1 MVFTVPSLQLCIFI
15 VSLKSKK
22 YSVKLSDN
30 NQNYNFMKIRILIIL
45 ALIGHQ
51 IFAQSFETQFSKPL
65 SHVLNEIG
73 IRFGVKIKIDVDTT
87 GKVVPYADFRIRPY
101 SVEESLTNVLS
112 VFDYKFVKENEK
124 TFKIKTYE
132 YMRRTPDDGRKML
145 AYLNTLYKDSAEW
158 NARKTILKTEVR
170 ELLKIDVALAK
181 RVQAN
186 PILSKIRKFD
196 GYSVQNFALETLPGL
211 YVNGSIY
218 TPLSKGKHA
227 LILCPNGHW
236 PGGRYNVDEQT
247 RFATL
252 ARMGAVCVSYDLF
265 GWGESALQ
273 VTMTAHRTSVA
284 HIIQI
289 LNGITI
295 LDYMLTRKD
304 IDPNRVGANGGSGGG
319 SQVVLLSL
327 LDNRFK
333 ATCPT
338 VNLASHFDG
347 GCPCESGMPIQLA
360 GGGTNNA
367 ELMATFA
374 PKPLCVISDGKD
386 WTASIPDLEFPYLQ
400 RIYGFYN
407 AADKV
412 TNVHLANEGHDF
424 GVNKRKAVYDFFV
437 KAFSLNEK
445 MLDETKVTIEPEKA
459 MYSFGENGEKMPANA
474 IREFKQVERMF
485 DKKADAK
492 INSDIDLE
500 KRARSFVDS
509 LKLGDKEKAER
520 VYNVI
525 RTHMR
530 AVRDWHNEHPYT
542 SVPAGI
548 NPRTG
553 EKLTD
558 VHRDVIACSAK
569 PKSVHENLM
578 TGLRKDLTEEQVE
591 MILDMY
597 TIGKFQFT
605 LKGFKAIVP
614 DMTEKE
620 EAYVIQQLRLA
631 REQAV
636 DYKTMKG
643 EISAIFEIYKDNIER
658 YFNENGRNWR
668 QLYKTY
674 TEKLKAE
681 KEAKKKEEGK

>member
-1 MVFTVPSLQLCIFI
+1 M
-15 VSLKSKK
+15 KK
-22 YSVKLSDN
+22 
-30 NQNYNFMKIRILIIL
+30 QIIIL
-45 ALIGHQ
+45 ALILFCRVAVH
-51 IFAQSFETQFSKPL
+51 AQTFETQFSKPL
-65 SHVLNEIG
+65 NQVLSEIAN
-73 IRFGVKIKIDVDTT
+73 RFQVKIKYDADTT

-112 VFDYKFVKENEK
+112 LFDYKFAKQDEK
-124 TFKIKTYE
+124 TYKIKVFE
-132 YMRRTPDDGRKML
+132 YPRRTPDDGTKLL
-145 AYLNTLYKDSAEW
+145 AYLSTLYKDTTDW
-158 NARKTILKTEVR
+158 NPRKATLKKEVR
-170 ELLKIDVALAK
+170 ELLQIDPALAK
-181 RVQAN
+181 RVQAK

-196 GYSVQNFALETLPGL
+196 GYTVQNFALETLPGL

-218 TPLSKGKHA
+218 SPASKGKHA
-227 LILCPNGHW
+227 VILCPNGHW
-236 PGGRYNVDEQT
+236 AGGRYNSDEQT

-273 VTMTAHRTSVA
+273 VTGTAHRTSAA

-289 LNGITI
+289 MNGISI

-304 IDPNRVGANGGSGGG
+304 IDPKRVGANGGSGGG
-319 SQVVLLSL
+319 SQVVLLSV
-327 LDNRFK
+327 LDDRFT
-333 ATCPT
+333 AACPT

-360 GGGTNNA
+360 AGGTCNP

-374 PKPLCVISDGKD
+374 PKPVCVISDGGD
-386 WTASIPDLEFPYLQ
+386 WTASVPTLEYPYLQ
-400 RIYGFYN
+400 RMYGFYN
-407 AADKV
+407 AANKV
-412 TNVHLANEGHDF
+412 SNVHLPNEKHDF
-424 GVNKRKAVYDFFV
+424 GVNKRAAVYQFFASV
-437 KAFSLNEK
+437 FNLDSKMIDEK
-445 MLDETKVTIEPEKA
+445 KVTIEPENA
-459 MYSFGENGEKMPANA
+459 MYSFGEKGEKMPINA
-474 IREFKQVERMF
+474 IREYKQLEKYF

-500 KRARSFVDS
+500 KRAQSFVDS
-509 LKLGDKEKAER
+509 LKLNDKEKETR
-520 VYNVI
+520 VYAVI

-530 AVRDWHNEHPYT
+530 AVRDWHNEHQHT
-542 SVPAGI
+542 DVPAGI

-578 TGLRKDLTEEQVE
+578 NGLRKDLTEDQVDK
-591 MILDMY
+591 ILDLY
-597 TIGKFQFT
+597 TIGKYHFT

-620 EAYVIQQLRLA
+620 EAYVVQQLKLA

-643 EISAIFEIYKDNIER
+643 EISAVFEIYKDNIER

-668 QLYKTY
+668 VMYKTY
-674 TEKLKAE
+674 TDKLKAE
-681 KEAKKKEEGK
+681 KKAKAEAVGKEK

>member
-1 MVFTVPSLQLCIFI
+1 M
-15 VSLKSKK
+15 KK
-22 YSVKLSDN
+22 
-30 NQNYNFMKIRILIIL
+30 QIIIL
-45 ALIGHQ
+45 ALILFCRVAVH
-51 IFAQSFETQFSKPL
+51 AQTFETQFSKPL
-65 SHVLNEIG
+65 NQVLSEITN
-73 IRFGVKIKIDVDTT
+73 RFQVKIKYDADTT

-112 VFDYKFVKENEK
+112 LFDYKFAKQDEK
-124 TFKIKTYE
+124 TYKIKVYE
-132 YMRRTPDDGRKML
+132 YPRRTPDDGTKLL
-145 AYLNTLYKDSAEW
+145 AYLSTLYKDTTDW
-158 NARKTILKTEVR
+158 NPRKATLKKEVR
-170 ELLKIDVALAK
+170 ELLQIDPALAK
-181 RVQAN
+181 RVQAK
-186 PILSKIRKFD
+186 PILSKIRKYD
-196 GYSVQNFALETLPGL
+196 GYTVQNFALETLPGL

-218 TPLSKGKHA
+218 SPASKGKHA
-227 LILCPNGHW
+227 VILCPNGHW
-236 PGGRYNVDEQT
+236 AGGRYNSDEQT
-247 RFATL
+247 RFSTL

-273 VTMTAHRTSVA
+273 VTGTAHRTSAA

-289 LNGITI
+289 MNGITI

-304 IDPNRVGANGGSGGG
+304 IDPKRVGANGGSGGG
-319 SQVVLLSL
+319 SQVVLLSV
-327 LDNRFK
+327 LDDRFT
-333 ATCPT
+333 AACPT

-360 GGGTNNA
+360 AGGTCNP

-374 PKPLCVISDGKD
+374 PKPVCVISDGGD
-386 WTASIPDLEFPYLQ
+386 WTASVPTLEYPYLQ
-400 RIYGFYN
+400 RMYGFYN
-407 AADKV
+407 AANKV
-412 TNVHLANEGHDF
+412 SNVHLPNEKHDF
-424 GVNKRKAVYDFFV
+424 GVNKRAAVYQFFASV
-437 KAFSLNEK
+437 FNLDSKMIDEK
-445 MLDETKVTIEPEKA
+445 KVTIEPENV
-459 MYSFGENGEKMPANA
+459 MYSFGEKGEKMPVNA
-474 IREFKQVERMF
+474 IREYKQLEKYF

-500 KRARSFVDS
+500 KRAQSFVDS
-509 LKLGDKEKAER
+509 LKLNDKEKETR
-520 VYNVI
+520 VYAVI

-530 AVRDWHNEHPYT
+530 AVRDWHNEHQHT
-542 SVPAGI
+542 DVPAGI

-578 TGLRKDLTEEQVE
+578 NGLRKDLTEDQVDK
-591 MILDMY
+591 ILDLY
-597 TIGKFQFT
+597 TIGKYHFT

-620 EAYVIQQLRLA
+620 EMYVVQQLKLA

-668 QLYKTY
+668 VMYKTY
-674 TEKLKAE
+674 TDKLKAE
-681 KEAKKKEEGK
+681 KKAKAEAVGKEK

>member
-1 MVFTVPSLQLCIFI
+1 M
-15 VSLKSKK
+15 KK
-22 YSVKLSDN
+22 
-30 NQNYNFMKIRILIIL
+30 QIIIL
-45 ALIGHQ
+45 ALILFCRVAVH
-51 IFAQSFETQFSKPL
+51 AQTFETQFSKPL
-65 SHVLNEIG
+65 NQVLSEIAN
-73 IRFGVKIKIDVDTT
+73 RFQVKIKYDADTT

-112 VFDYKFVKENEK
+112 LFDYKFAKQDEK
-124 TFKIKTYE
+124 TYKIKVFE
-132 YMRRTPDDGRKML
+132 YPRRTPDDGTKLL
-145 AYLNTLYKDSAEW
+145 AYLSTLYKDTTDW
-158 NARKTILKTEVR
+158 NPRKATLKKEVR
-170 ELLKIDVALAK
+170 ELLQIDPALAK
-181 RVQAN
+181 RVQAK
-186 PILSKIRKFD
+186 PILSKIRKFG
-196 GYSVQNFALETLPGL
+196 GYTVQNFALETLPGL

-218 TPLSKGKHA
+218 SPASKGKHA
-227 LILCPNGHW
+227 VILCPNGHW
-236 PGGRYNVDEQT
+236 AGGRYNSDEQT
-247 RFATL
+247 RFSTL

-273 VTMTAHRTSVA
+273 VTGTAHRTSAA

-289 LNGITI
+289 MNGISI

-304 IDPNRVGANGGSGGG
+304 IDPKRVGANGGSGGG
-319 SQVVLLSL
+319 SQVVLLSV
-327 LDNRFK
+327 LDDRFT
-333 ATCPT
+333 AACPT

-360 GGGTNNA
+360 AGGTCNP

-374 PKPLCVISDGKD
+374 PKPVCVISDGGD
-386 WTASIPDLEFPYLQ
+386 WTASVPTLEYPYLQ
-400 RIYGFYN
+400 RMYGFYN
-407 AADKV
+407 AANKV
-412 TNVHLANEGHDF
+412 SNVHLPNEKHDF
-424 GVNKRKAVYDFFV
+424 GVNKRAAVYQFFASV
-437 KAFSLNEK
+437 FNLDSKMIDEK
-445 MLDETKVTIEPEKA
+445 KVTIEPENA
-459 MYSFGENGEKMPANA
+459 MYSFGEKGEKMPINA
-474 IREFKQVERMF
+474 IREYKQLEKYF

-500 KRARSFVDS
+500 KRAQSFVDS
-509 LKLGDKEKAER
+509 LELNDKEKETR
-520 VYNVI
+520 VYAVI

-530 AVRDWHNEHPYT
+530 AVRDWHNEHQHT
-542 SVPAGI
+542 EVPAGI

-578 TGLRKDLTEEQVE
+578 NGLRKDLTEDQVDK
-591 MILDMY
+591 ILDLY
-597 TIGKFQFT
+597 TIGKYHFT

-620 EAYVIQQLRLA
+620 EAYVVQQLKLA

-668 QLYKTY
+668 VMYKTY
-674 TEKLKAE
+674 TDKLKAE
-681 KEAKKKEEGK
+681 KKAKAEAVGKEK

>member
-1 MVFTVPSLQLCIFI
+1 MKKLILGLNVLISSLGI
-15 VSLKSKK
+15 
-22 YSVKLSDN
+22 LS
-30 NQNYNFMKIRILIIL
+30 
-45 ALIGHQ
+45 
-51 IFAQSFETQFSKPL
+51 AQTYETQFSKPL
-65 SHVLNEIG
+65 GQVLKEIG
-73 IRFGVKIKIDVDTT
+73 TRFNVKLKYDADTT

-112 VFDYKFVKENEK
+112 LFDYKFAKQDEK
-124 TFKIKTYE
+124 TYKIKVYE
-132 YMRRTPDDGRKML
+132 YPRRTPDDGTKLL
-145 AYLNTLYKDSAEW
+145 AYLSTLYKDTTDW
-158 NARKTILKTEVR
+158 NPRKATLKKEVR
-170 ELLKIDVALAK
+170 ELLQIDPALAK
-181 RVQAN
+181 RVQAK
-186 PILSKIRKFD
+186 PILSKIRKYD
-196 GYSVQNFALETLPGL
+196 GYTVQNFALETLPGL

-227 LILCPNGHW
+227 VILCPNGHW
-236 PGGRYNVDEQT
+236 AGGRYNSDEQT
-247 RFATL
+247 RFSTL

-273 VTMTAHRTSVA
+273 VTGTAHRTSAA

-289 LNGITI
+289 MNGITI

-304 IDPNRVGANGGSGGG
+304 IDPKRVGANGGSGGG
-319 SQVVLLSL
+319 SQVVLLSVV
-327 LDNRFK
+327 DDRFT
-333 ATCPT
+333 AACPT

-360 GGGTNNA
+360 AGGTCNP

-374 PKPLCVISDGKD
+374 PKPVCVISDGGD
-386 WTASIPDLEFPYLQ
+386 WTASVPTLEYPYLQ
-400 RIYGFYN
+400 RMYGFYN
-407 AADKV
+407 AANKV
-412 TNVHLANEGHDF
+412 SNVHLPNEKHDF
-424 GVNKRKAVYDFFV
+424 GVNKRAAVYQFFASV
-437 KAFSLNEK
+437 FNLDSKMIDEK
-445 MLDETKVTIEPEKA
+445 KVTIEPENV
-459 MYSFGENGEKMPANA
+459 MYSFGEKGEKMPVNA
-474 IREFKQVERMF
+474 IREYKQLEKYF

-500 KRARSFVDS
+500 KRAQSFVDS
-509 LKLGDKEKAER
+509 LKLNDKEKETR
-520 VYNVI
+520 VYAVI

-530 AVRDWHNEHPYT
+530 AVRDWHNEHQHT
-542 SVPAGI
+542 DVPAGI

-578 TGLRKDLTEEQVE
+578 NGLRKDLTEDQVDQ
-591 MILDMY
+591 ILDLY
-597 TIGKFQFT
+597 TIGKYHFT

-620 EAYVIQQLRLA
+620 EAYVVQQLKLA

-643 EISAIFEIYKDNIER
+643 EISAVFEIYKDNIER

-668 QLYKTY
+668 VMYKTY
-674 TEKLKAE
+674 TDKLKA
-681 KEAKKKEEGK
+681 KKKAENL

>member
-1 MVFTVPSLQLCIFI
+1 M
-15 VSLKSKK
+15 KK
-22 YSVKLSDN
+22 
-30 NQNYNFMKIRILIIL
+30 QIIIL
-45 ALIGHQ
+45 ALILFCRVAVH
-51 IFAQSFETQFSKPL
+51 AQTFETQFSKPL
-65 SHVLNEIG
+65 NQVLSEIAN
-73 IRFGVKIKIDVDTT
+73 RFQVKIKYDADTT

-112 VFDYKFVKENEK
+112 LFDYKFAKQDEK
-124 TFKIKTYE
+124 TYKIKVYE
-132 YMRRTPDDGRKML
+132 YPRRTPDDGTKLL
-145 AYLNTLYKDSAEW
+145 AYLSTLYKDTTDW
-158 NARKTILKTEVR
+158 NPRKATLKKEVR
-170 ELLKIDVALAK
+170 KLLQIDPALAK
-181 RVQAN
+181 RVQAK

-196 GYSVQNFALETLPGL
+196 GYTVQNFALETLPGL

-218 TPLSKGKHA
+218 SPASKGKHA
-227 LILCPNGHW
+227 VILCPNGHW
-236 PGGRYNVDEQT
+236 AGGRYNSDEQT

-273 VTMTAHRTSVA
+273 VTGTAHRTSAA

-289 LNGITI
+289 MNGISI

-304 IDPNRVGANGGSGGG
+304 VDPKRVGANGGSGGG
-319 SQVVLLSL
+319 SQVVLLSV
-327 LDNRFK
+327 LDDRFT
-333 ATCPT
+333 AACPT

-360 GGGTNNA
+360 AGGTCNP

-374 PKPLCVISDGKD
+374 PKPVCVISDGGD
-386 WTASIPDLEFPYLQ
+386 WTASVPTLEYPYLQ
-400 RIYGFYN
+400 RMYGFYN
-407 AADKV
+407 ATNKV
-412 TNVHLANEGHDF
+412 SNIHLPNEKHDF
-424 GVNKRKAVYDFFV
+424 GVNKRAAVYQFFASV
-437 KAFSLNEK
+437 FNLDSKMIDEK
-445 MLDETKVTIEPEKA
+445 KVTIEPENA
-459 MYSFGENGEKMPANA
+459 MYSFGEKGEKMPVNA
-474 IREFKQVERMF
+474 IREYKQLEKYF

-500 KRARSFVDS
+500 KRAQSFVDS
-509 LKLGDKEKAER
+509 LKLNDKEKETR
-520 VYNVI
+520 VYAVI

-530 AVRDWHNEHPYT
+530 AVRDWHNEHPHT
-542 SVPAGI
+542 EVPAGI

-578 TGLRKDLTEEQVE
+578 NGLRKDLTEDQVDK
-591 MILDMY
+591 ILDLY
-597 TIGKFQFT
+597 TIGKYHFT

-620 EAYVIQQLRLA
+620 EMYVVQQLKLA

-668 QLYKTY
+668 VMYKTY
-674 TEKLKAE
+674 TDKLKAE
-681 KEAKKKEEGK
+681 KKAKAEAVGKEK

>member
-1 MVFTVPSLQLCIFI
+1 M
-15 VSLKSKK
+15 KK
-22 YSVKLSDN
+22 
-30 NQNYNFMKIRILIIL
+30 QIIIL
-45 ALIGHQ
+45 ALILFCRVAVH
-51 IFAQSFETQFSKPL
+51 AQTFETQFSKPL
-65 SHVLNEIG
+65 NQVLSEIAN
-73 IRFGVKIKIDVDTT
+73 RFQVKIKYDADTT

-112 VFDYKFVKENEK
+112 LFDYKFAKQDEK
-124 TFKIKTYE
+124 TYKIKVFE
-132 YMRRTPDDGRKML
+132 YPRRTPDDGTKLL
-145 AYLNTLYKDSAEW
+145 AYLSTLYKDTTDW
-158 NARKTILKTEVR
+158 NPRKATLKKEVR
-170 ELLKIDVALAK
+170 ELLQIDPALAK
-181 RVQAN
+181 RVQAK

-196 GYSVQNFALETLPGL
+196 GYTVQNFALETLPGL

-218 TPLSKGKHA
+218 SPASKGKHA
-227 LILCPNGHW
+227 VILCPNGHW
-236 PGGRYNVDEQT
+236 AGGRYNSDEQT
-247 RFATL
+247 RFSTL

-273 VTMTAHRTSVA
+273 VTGTAHRTSAA

-289 LNGITI
+289 MNGISI

-304 IDPNRVGANGGSGGG
+304 IDPKRVGANGGSGGG
-319 SQVVLLSL
+319 SQVVLLSV
-327 LDNRFK
+327 LDDRFT
-333 ATCPT
+333 AACPT

-360 GGGTNNA
+360 AGGTCNP

-374 PKPLCVISDGKD
+374 PKPVCVISDGGD
-386 WTASIPDLEFPYLQ
+386 WTASVPTLEYPYLQ
-400 RIYGFYN
+400 RMYGFYN
-407 AADKV
+407 ATNKV
-412 TNVHLANEGHDF
+412 SNVHLLNEKHDF
-424 GVNKRKAVYDFFV
+424 GVNKRAAVYQFFASV
-437 KAFSLNEK
+437 FNLDSKMIDEK
-445 MLDETKVTIEPEKA
+445 KVTIEPENA
-459 MYSFGENGEKMPANA
+459 MYSFGEKGEKMPINA
-474 IREFKQVERMF
+474 IREYKQLEKYF

-500 KRARSFVDS
+500 KRAQSFVDS
-509 LKLGDKEKAER
+509 LELNDKEKETR
-520 VYNVI
+520 VYAVI

-530 AVRDWHNEHPYT
+530 AVRDWHNEHQHT
-542 SVPAGI
+542 DVPAGI

-578 TGLRKDLTEEQVE
+578 NGLRKDLTEDQVDK
-591 MILDMY
+591 ILDLY
-597 TIGKFQFT
+597 TIGKYHFT

-620 EAYVIQQLRLA
+620 EMYVVQQLKLA

-668 QLYKTY
+668 VMYKTY
-674 TEKLKAE
+674 TDKLKAE
-681 KEAKKKEEGK
+681 KKAKAEAVGKEK

>member
-1 MVFTVPSLQLCIFI
+1 M
-15 VSLKSKK
+15 KK
-22 YSVKLSDN
+22 
-30 NQNYNFMKIRILIIL
+30 QIIIL
-45 ALIGHQ
+45 ALILFCRVAVH
-51 IFAQSFETQFSKPL
+51 AQTFETQFSKPL
-65 SHVLNEIG
+65 NQVLSEIAN
-73 IRFGVKIKIDVDTT
+73 RFQVKIKYDADTT

-112 VFDYKFVKENEK
+112 LFDYKFAKQDEK
-124 TFKIKTYE
+124 TYKIKVFE
-132 YMRRTPDDGRKML
+132 YPRRTPDDGTKLL
-145 AYLNTLYKDSAEW
+145 AYLSTLYKDTTDW
-158 NARKTILKTEVR
+158 NPRKATLKKEVR
-170 ELLKIDVALAK
+170 KLLQIDPALAK
-181 RVQAN
+181 RVQAK

-196 GYSVQNFALETLPGL
+196 GYTVQNFALETLPGL

-218 TPLSKGKHA
+218 SPASKGKHA
-227 LILCPNGHW
+227 VILCPNGHW
-236 PGGRYNVDEQT
+236 AGGRYNSDEQT

-273 VTMTAHRTSVA
+273 VTGTAHRTSAA

-289 LNGITI
+289 MNGITI

-304 IDPNRVGANGGSGGG
+304 IDPKRVGANGGSGGG
-319 SQVVLLSL
+319 SQVVLLSV
-327 LDNRFK
+327 LDDRFT
-333 ATCPT
+333 AACPT

-360 GGGTNNA
+360 AGGTCNP

-374 PKPLCVISDGKD
+374 PKPVCVISDGGD
-386 WTASIPDLEFPYLQ
+386 WTASVPTLEYPYLQ
-400 RIYGFYN
+400 RMYGFYN
-407 AADKV
+407 AANKV
-412 TNVHLANEGHDF
+412 SNVHLPNEKHDF
-424 GVNKRKAVYDFFV
+424 GVNKRAAVYQFFASV
-437 KAFSLNEK
+437 FNLDSKKIDEK
-445 MLDETKVTIEPEKA
+445 KVTIEPENA
-459 MYSFGENGEKMPANA
+459 MYSFGEKGEKMPVNA
-474 IREFKQVERMF
+474 IREYKQLEKYF

-500 KRARSFVDS
+500 KRAQSFVDS
-509 LKLGDKEKAER
+509 LKLNDKEKETR
-520 VYNVI
+520 VYAVI

-530 AVRDWHNEHPYT
+530 AVRDWHNEHPHT
-542 SVPAGI
+542 EVPAGI

-578 TGLRKDLTEEQVE
+578 NGLRKDLTEDQIDK
-591 MILDMY
+591 ILDLY
-597 TIGKFQFT
+597 TIGKYHFT

-620 EAYVIQQLRLA
+620 EAYVVQQLKLA

-668 QLYKTY
+668 VMYKTY
-674 TEKLKAE
+674 TDKLKAE
-681 KEAKKKEEGK
+681 KKAKAEAVGKEK